1 MSEAFYIDKL
11 ANSGIEVKMAGATF
25 RVRQLTLRDQGVLQA
40 IIRKLQPFP
49 SEKAK
54 KLVIGMDK
62 QVAGDV
68 MKEALKADLFY
79 PTPVASPE
87 GLQLLVNSDE
97 GQKALLKAA
106 IGRNEGVSDSTIE
119 DLYGELSYAE
129 FMRIAA
135 IAVSGEDP
143 ENDPKAE

>member
-1 MSEAFYIDKL
+1 
-11 ANSGIEVKMAGATF
+11 
-25 RVRQLTLRDQGVLQA
+25 
-40 IIRKLQPFP
+40 
-49 SEKAK
+49 
-54 KLVIGMDK
+54 
-62 QVAGDV
+62 
-68 MKEALKADLFY
+68 
-79 PTPVASPE
+79 VASPE

-143 ENDPKAE
+143 DNDPKAE